1 MPVKGRPVKTTEPE
15 GDKQVGEVIVPTTG
29 LEGIS
34 GWGDIVMADV
44 AAEEHPAE
52 LVTIKVNVP
61 AGRLFTVAVKP
72 EPPTDIFP
80 GERRRVQVPLEG
92 SPDRFTLPVET
103 VHVGCDIVPTTGV
116 VGLTG

>member
-1 MPVKGRPVKTTEPE
+1 
-15 GDKQVGEVIVPTTG
+15 VPITG

-52 LVTIKVNVP
+52 LVTEKVYVP
-61 AGRLFTVAVKP
+61 AGRLLTVVVKP

-80 GERRRVQVPLEG
+80 GERRRVQAPLEG
-92 SPDRFTLPVET
+92 SPDSVTLPVET
-103 VHVGCDIVPTTGV
+103 VQVGCDIVPMTGV